1 MKIKNLLNEYK
12 NISKEMR
19 NEAKNYNYLSS
30 AVMTSHSKEI
40 FKKYQESWEK
50 LISLN
55 ERAYGVMYEYRELCG
70 SALYKALFFVGVLPK
85 QNSFRFINES
95 KTQFKC
101 EQMINLLNLM
111 KN

>member
-19 NEAKNYNYLSS
+19 EEAKKYNYLSL
-30 AVMTSHSKEI
+30 AVMTSHSKETFI
-40 FKKYQESWEK
+40 KYQESWKK

-55 ERAYGVMYEYRELCG
+55 EKAYGVMYEYRKICG
-70 SALYKALFFVGVLPK
+70 SFLYKTLFFFGILPK
-85 QNSFRFINES
+85 QNTFRFINGS

-101 EQMINLLNLM
+101 DLMINLLNL
-111 KN
+111 K